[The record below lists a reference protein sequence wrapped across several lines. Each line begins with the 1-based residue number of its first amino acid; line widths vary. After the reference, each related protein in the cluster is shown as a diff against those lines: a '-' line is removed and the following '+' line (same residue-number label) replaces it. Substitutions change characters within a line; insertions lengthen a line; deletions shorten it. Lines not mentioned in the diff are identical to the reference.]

1 MLAKQFVGCRVGFE
15 VRKLTQITEGN
26 FEVEPTSCVNIAKF
40 VMIVARSKYLLLN
53 VIYMLL
59 SYGVLNN

>member
-40 VMIVARSKYLLLN
+40 VMIVLRPEYLLLN
-53 VIYMLL
+53 IICMVL
-59 SYGVLNN
+59 SC